1 MKARE
6 RKLGAWSAL
15 LLLSAGAA
23 ASQGGSG
30 QGPVGPQQE
39 PPEVG
44 SDSQEELQRQIIELV
59 HAVERRLGS
68 IDRRLSDAS
77 VGVAP
82 LEDVENSG
90 IDELLRQAAQNS
102 QQNVQDIDSIL
113 EIASRLDAN
122 QQSSGGGQQSQ
133 MPQQGESPLD
143 SERDR
148 GPQERE
154 ETPSEPTPQPGHE
167 PKDEPRPDQNPPEGE
182 NRPGTDRA
190 DRGSGMAS
198 TADDA
203 NRWGELPVRYR
214 EVFRNQGGAELPVQ
228 YREWI
233 DAYHRRLSKTRR

>member
-1 MKARE
+1 MPA
-6 RKLGAWSAL
+6 
-15 LLLSAGAA
+15 
-23 ASQGGSG
+23 
-30 QGPVGPQQE
+30 P
-39 PPEVG
+39 
-44 SDSQEELQRQIIELV
+44 DSQEDLQRQIIELI
-59 HAVERRLGS
+59 HAVEKRLAG

-77 VGVAP
+77 AGVAP
-82 LEDVENSG
+82 LEEVEDSG
-90 IDELLRQAAQNS
+90 IDDLLRQAAQNG
-102 QQNVQDIDSIL
+102 QRNIEDIDRIL
-113 EIASRLDAN
+113 EIASRLDSN
-122 QQSSGGGQQSQ
+122 QSSSGGQQSQ

-154 ETPSEPTPQPGHE
+154 STPSEPSPQPDPQPKNE
-167 PKDEPRPDQNPPEGE
+167 PQSGQNPPHGE
-182 NRPGTDRA
+182 NRPGSDPA
-190 DRGSGMAS
+190 DRGSGTAS